1 MYPREEETILAAILT
16 EAKAS
21 GLSLTFVAMI
31 ERIYHNQQKLSQ
43 GLDSLQSTLTWERQ
57 RTEKWMRKLEEKVDP
72 EEAAKRK
79 ITDGIPF
86 ETPKLSTSNSFNIG
100 TL

>member
-1 MYPREEETILAAILT
+1 MYPIEEEKILEAILT

-21 GLSLTFVAMI
+21 GLSLTFVALI

-43 GLDSLQSTLTWERQ
+43 GLSSVQSTLTWERQ
-57 RTEKWMRKLEEKVDP
+57 RTEKWMRELEEKVDP
-72 EEAAKRK
+72 EKAAKRK
-79 ITDGIPF
+79 IADEMPSEKVTQA
-86 ETPKLSTSNSFNIG
+86 SNSFTLG